1 MKRKSFFSLLIALSM
16 ATPITAPAQQGLREI
31 DSFLTQMHAGGKFN
45 GGVMIAEKGQVIYTK
60 FCGMA
65 DIARNI
71 PNGPDSRFDIASVS
85 KTFTAVAIL
94 QLMEKGRLK
103 LDDPFA
109 RYFPEFPYPAVT
121 VRQMLTH
128 TSGIPD
134 EFHLFSPIT
143 DKYPD
148 SILRNQDLIGILRSS
163 GKPLEFTPGEHW
175 HYCNTNFELLALLVE
190 KLSGE
195 PFAEYIRR
203 HIFSPAHMNNSYIIS
218 DLRPAD
224 PQAVTRYVRPYYYSR
239 DYVNADSVKSG
250 RFAMN
255 AYGGT
260 VGDNNVVS
268 TLGDLLKYDQALYG
282 DVLLRPQTLRQ
293 AFAPQPLKDGSLNYD
308 HPGDPGHP
316 PASYGLGWFV
326 ATDSSDRK
334 PVSAGNKSDNST
346 DKIVYHGGYNPGAS
360 TMIYRD
366 LTRRRTIVFF
376 DNTNDDHFYPTMAI
390 AAWLDGKRPPAQW
403 AFAFDLKRSIA
414 REYGAELL
422 EKGEDAA
429 LLRLLTL
436 QKDTAHY
443 YLSRRE
449 LSLVGYELLQAGR
462 KDLGFAP
469 FRANLFLF
477 PHDAASFGNYGI
489 VLADN
494 GKKEEA
500 IAVYR
505 MALSE
510 HPDDKTITGLLQKE
524 LGAAR

>member
-1 MKRKSFFSLLIALSM
+1 MHDGHKFS
-16 ATPITAPAQQGLREI
+16 
-31 DSFLTQMHAGGKFN
+31 
-45 GGVMIAEKGQVIYTK
+45 GGVLIAEKGRIIYSK
-60 FCGMA
+60 YCGLA

-85 KTFTAVAIL
+85 KTFTAVGIL
-94 QLMEKGRLK
+94 QLMEKGRIK
-103 LDDPFA
+103 LDDAFA
-109 RYFPEFPYPAVT
+109 RYFPEFPYPSVT

-128 TSGIPD
+128 SSGIPD
-134 EFHLFSPIT
+134 EFEVFGPIVE
-143 DKYPD
+143 KYPD
-148 SILRNQDLIGILRSS
+148 SVLRNKDLIPILKAS
-163 GKPLEFTPGEHW
+163 GKPLQFLPGEKW

-195 PFAEYIRR
+195 PFGDYIKR
-203 HIFSPAHMNNSYIIS
+203 HIFRPARMNDSYIITS
-218 DLRPAD
+218 TRPKD
-224 PQAVTRYVRPYYYSR
+224 DRAVVRYVLPYYYSQN
-239 DYVNADSVKSG
+239 YANADSVKEG
-250 RFAMN
+250 RFAMP

-268 TLGDLLKYDQALYG
+268 TVGDLLNYDQALYG
-282 DVLLRPQTLRQ
+282 NVLLRPQTLEQ
-293 AFAPQPLKDGSLNYD
+293 AFEPHPLKDGSLNYD
-308 HPGDPGHP
+308 HAGDPDHP
-316 PASYGLGWFV
+316 HASYGLGWFV
-326 ATDSSDRK
+326 TAD
-334 PVSAGNKSDNST
+334 SAGNR
-346 DKIVYHGGYNPGAS
+346 IVYHGGYNPGAS

-366 LTRRRTIVFF
+366 LTRQRTIVFF
-376 DNTNDDHFYPTMAI
+376 DNTNDDHFYKTMAI
-390 AAWLDGKRPPAQW
+390 ASWLDGRRPPAQW
-403 AFAFDLKRSIA
+403 AFAFDVKRSIA

-443 YLSRRE
+443 YLNRRE

-469 FRANLFLF
+469 FRVNLFLF

-510 HPDDKTITGLLQKE
+510 HPGDKTITGLLQRVLDTAK
-524 LGAAR
+524 